1 LENKRIIMTNFKN
14 NAFNTLALVLFAR
27 LISEYQAIKLVS
39 DEESD
44 SEEEVS
50 PEEVQEFEQESGQEE
65 EGLTRGVDPART
77 RVVDPARTAVDPAR
91 TAVDPA
97 RTR

>member
-1 LENKRIIMTNFKN
+1 MKTFND
-14 NAFNTLALVLFAR
+14 NAVNTLNLVLIAR
-27 LISEYQAIKLVS
+27 LISEYQAIKLVT
-39 DEESD
+39 DEESN
-44 SEEEVS
+44 SEEEDS
-50 PEEVQEFEQESGQEE
+50 SEEVQEFEQEE

-77 RVVDPARTAVDPAR
+77 GFVDPARTMVDPAR

>member
-1 LENKRIIMTNFKN
+1 MKSFN
-14 NAFNTLALVLFAR
+14 NNPVNTLALVLFAR
-27 LISEYQAIKLVS
+27 LILEYQAIKLVT
-39 DEESD
+39 DEESN
-44 SEEEVS
+44 SEEEVA
-50 PEEVQEFEQESGQEE
+50 PEEVQEFDKESGQEE

-91 TAVDPA
+91 TRVVDPA